1 MGWFNCFFT
10 NTQKIMRRILLIAVA
25 LFAGINVYAQ
35 DTTANKSENKVKLNF
50 YGDINPQIYADTRK
64 VLEGREGEMLFYPLP
79 ELLDANGNDI
89 NAVPQLNMV
98 AITSRLGLR
107 IQTPDMLGAKVSGL
121 VEGDF
126 TGATGSGINM
136 LRLRHAYMD
145 MRWTN
150 SELLVGQYWTPF
162 VVHEVMPGTRP
173 LNMGAPFHPYSRVV
187 QARYTQYFG
196 AIEAVGVAAFQLDN
210 KSSGPLSGSTEYIRN
225 SCVPDLTAMI
235 RYNSGRLFLGAG
247 YNFLL
252 LKPRTSLVGFDGLTY
267 TTNTTFASHST
278 TVFAKYQFDN
288 WSLRMQAI
296 AAENM
301 DAHLLLGGYAE
312 SQLQY
317 DNSYYYN
324 YKPFGCYTMWV
335 DFGKSTGKWR
345 PGIFMGYGETFGL
358 DESVEG
364 WNIYGRGKD
373 IDYLWRVQPRIGYYL
388 SKNIQFFGEIE
399 YTVAEYIEPY
409 RHNVGNMRFILAA
422 VYAF

>member
-1 MGWFNCFFT
+1 
-10 NTQKIMRRILLIAVA
+10 MRRILLIAIT
-25 LFAGINVYAQ
+25 LFTSFNAVAQ
-35 DTTANKSENKVKLNF
+35 DTAANKSEKKVKLNF
-50 YGDINPQIYADTRK
+50 YGDINPQIYVDTRK

-79 ELLDANGNDI
+79 ESLDANGNDI
-89 NAVPQLNMV
+89 NAVPQLNMLT
-98 AITSRLGLR
+98 ITSRLGLR
-107 IQTPDMLGAKVSGL
+107 IQTPDMLGAKVTGL
-121 VEGDF
+121 MEGDF
-126 TGATGSGINM
+126 TGSTGSGINM

-210 KSSGPLSGSTEYIRN
+210 KSSGPLGGSTEYIRN

-235 RYNSGRLFLGAG
+235 RYNSGRLFFGAG

-252 LKPRTSLVGFDGLTY
+252 LKPRTSLVDNEGFTHI
-267 TTNTTFASHST
+267 TNTTFASHST
-278 TVFAKYQFDN
+278 TVFAKYEFDN

-312 SQLQY
+312 SPLQY
-317 DNSYYYN
+317 YTTTYPGGSFSTNIHYN
-324 YKPFGCYTMWV
+324 YKPFGCYAIWM

-345 PGIFMGYGETFGL
+345 PGIFMGYAETFGL
-358 DESVEG
+358 DKSVEG
-364 WNIYGRGKD
+364 WTIYGRGKD

-388 SKNIQFFGEIE
+388 SKNIQFYGEIE
-399 YTVAEYIEPY
+399 YTVAEYTEPY
-409 RHNVGNMRFILAA
+409 RHNVANTRFILAA
-422 VYAF
+422 VYKF

>member
-1 MGWFNCFFT
+1 MK
-10 NTQKIMRRILLIAVA
+10 KIYLIIASLFVSASAMAV
-25 LFAGINVYAQ
+25 Q
-35 DTTANKSENKVKLNF
+35 DTTQSKPANNGWKLKF
-50 YGDINPQIYADTRK
+50 SGEINPQFYVDSRK
-64 VLEGREGEMLFYPLP
+64 TLSGREEEMMFYPLP
-79 ELLDANGNDI
+79 EILDANGNDI

-98 AITSRLGLR
+98 AITSRLGLK
-107 IQTPDMLGAKVSGL
+107 IQTPDALGAKITGFM
-121 VEGDF
+121 EGDF
-126 TGATGSGINM
+126 TGATNSGINM
-136 LRLRHAYMD
+136 LRLRHAYMN

-150 SELLVGQYWTPF
+150 SELLLGQYWTPF
-162 VVHEVMPGTRP
+162 VVHEIMPGTRP

-210 KSSGPLSGSTEYIRN
+210 KSSGPLGGSTEYIRN

-235 RYNSGRLFLGAG
+235 RYNSGRLFFGAG

-252 LKPRTSLVGFDGLTY
+252 LKPRTSLVDNEGFNHI
-267 TTNTTFASHST
+267 TNTTFASHST
-278 TVFAKYQFDN
+278 TVFAKYEFDN

-317 DNSYYYN
+317 YTTTYPGGSFSTNIHYN

-345 PGIFMGYGETFGL
+345 PGIFMGYAETFGL
-358 DESVEG
+358 DKSVEG
-364 WNIYGRGKD
+364 WTIYGRGKD
-373 IDYLWRVQPRIGYYL
+373 IDYLWRVQPRIGLYV
-388 SKNIQFFGEIE
+388 SPSIQFFAEVE

-409 RHNVGNMRFILAA
+409 RHNVANTRFILAA
-422 VYAF
+422 VYKF